1 MRGGG
6 ARFVKDRATCPFL
19 HGDGKRNKA
28 QPWAFWRLPSKFVVK
43 HVAVL
48 VPASWAQIAAHLANA
63 GVPVTLFDLAAKEG
77 DRNGIVK
84 KALTGL
90 KLEPAAGGVARLA
103 LISPPTMTTI
113 SNGCRGCDLIIEAI
127 AERMDWKTALYER
140 IAPHVAPGANHRLEH
155 LRAVDRRAGPR
166 PARAAAPP
174 LLRHPF
180 LQPAAL
186 HAAGRII
193 ATSHTE
199 PRVLDQLETWLTS
212 TLGKGV
218 IRALDTPISSPTGS
232 ACSRSWRPCT
242 TPPAWAWAST
252 KSTR

>member
-1 MRGGG
+1 M
-6 ARFVKDRATCPFL
+6 
-19 HGDGKRNKA
+19 
-28 QPWAFWRLPSKFVVK
+28 SKFVVK

-48 VPASWAQIAAHLANA
+48 GAGVMGAQIAAHLANA

-90 KLEPAAGGVARLA
+90 KKLEPAPLAGVARLA
-103 LISPPTMTTI
+103 LIQPANYDDHI
-113 SNGCRGCDLIIEAI
+113 ERLQGCDLIIEAI

-140 IAPHVAPGANHRLEH
+140 IAPHVAPGAIIASNTSGLSIDALGHALPEQ
-155 LRAVDRRAGPR
+155 
-166 PARAAAPP
+166 
-174 LLRHPF
+174 LRHRFCGIHFFNPPRYMR
-180 LQPAAL
+180 LVE
-186 HAAGRII
+186 II

-232 ACSRSWRPCT
+232 ACSRSWRPCI